1 MKIMIG
7 LGKQWYG
14 LYYLVVLT
22 ANQQRHPS
30 SPQVSYFTT
39 LWYCCLENLSSFRL
53 GFMAK
58 HLLHFSFQSNN
69 TCGVCAL
76 AKQHRLSFSISSI
89 LSIRPFELIH
99 CDIWGLY
106 KVAFFSSSKYFL
118 TIVMIILNLHGYS
131 LWITKVKYKIYIMIF
146 FSHLSKHNFM
156 FL

>member
-53 GFMAK
+53 GFIAK

-76 AKQHRLSFSISSI
+76 AKQHRLSFPISSI

-99 CDIWGLY
+99 CDIWRLY

-146 FSHLSKHNFM
+146 FSHLSKHNSM

>member
-30 SPQVSYFTT
+30 SPQVSYSTT

-53 GFMAK
+53 GFIAK

-76 AKQHRLSFSISSI
+76 AKQHRLSFPISSI

-106 KVAFFSSSKYFL
+106 KVVFFSSSKYFL

-146 FSHLSKHNFM
+146 FSHLSKHNSM